1 MNKKEELEKRS
12 DYKCQKL
19 LDAQVHEPGHSKAIG
34 FGVWMVPGLM
44 ALE

>member
-1 MNKKEELEKRS
+1 MVSVKSCWK
-12 DYKCQKL
+12 
-19 LDAQVHEPGHSKAIG
+19 AVHEPGHSKAIG